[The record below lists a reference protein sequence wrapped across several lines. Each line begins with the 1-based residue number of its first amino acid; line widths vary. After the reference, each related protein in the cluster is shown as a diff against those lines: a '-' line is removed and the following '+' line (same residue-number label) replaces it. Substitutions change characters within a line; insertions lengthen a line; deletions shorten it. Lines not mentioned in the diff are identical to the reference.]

1 MDFTVKKYELL
12 LNALID
18 SKYEFQTFTDFI
30 KNPKKKSVILRHD
43 VDLRP
48 LYSLRFAEIQATKN
62 VKGVYYFRSVPQS
75 WDEKIIRKIH
85 HLGHEIGY
93 HYECLTSEKGNFTNA
108 IKKFEQDLD
117 NLRKIAPVHTICMH
131 GSPMSKYD
139 SKDLWKH
146 YNYRDF
152 DLLAEPYFDIN
163 FNNVLYL
170 TDTGRTWKNKKI
182 SVRDRVESE
191 LQFEFT
197 HSDEII
203 SAIRQD
209 QLPDQIMFNFHP
221 QRWTNNYGSW
231 TKELI
236 IQNMKN
242 QIKRF
247 VIKN

>member
-1 MDFTVKKYELL
+1 
-12 LNALID
+12 
-18 SKYEFQTFTDFI
+18 
-30 KNPKKKSVILRHD
+30 
-43 VDLRP
+43 
-48 LYSLRFAEIQATKN
+48 
-62 VKGVYYFRSVPQS
+62 
-75 WDEKIIRKIH
+75 
-85 HLGHEIGY
+85 
-93 HYECLTSEKGNFTNA
+93 
-108 IKKFEQDLD
+108 
-117 NLRKIAPVHTICMH
+117 
-131 GSPMSKYD
+131 MSKYD

-146 YNYRDF
+146 YNYKDF

-182 SVRDRVESE
+182 SVRDRVKSE